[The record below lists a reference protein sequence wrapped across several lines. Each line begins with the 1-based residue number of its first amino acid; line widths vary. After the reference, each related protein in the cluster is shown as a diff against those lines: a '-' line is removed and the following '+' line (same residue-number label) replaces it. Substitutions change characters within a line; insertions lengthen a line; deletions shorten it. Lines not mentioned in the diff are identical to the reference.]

1 MNTEQYNQVQRL
13 IKLLMVGFA
22 LFVAFLFIANI
33 CLYERAVS
41 KSDYVEYDLEEAEK
55 AVKYKPQKSIFTKA
69 KVEDSIKFR
78 QEQAKQI
85 ANFIEKA
92 KLSSENA
99 KALNKWLIPAGL
111 QYNKDGKVVLLSE
124 KDWYR
129 ELKKQQVENKLSIRE
144 MIDNFNKECESN
156 KDMPFCNNDEV
167 KLTVLPGL
175 LESASNAPVEEEE
188 EEENFE
194 ETASLFEQVLIE
206 DQLELRELQEQER
219 QLEERVDKIENQVKK
234 NLAISE
240 MIAKQEKEL
249 QEKLDE
255 GEEEEEEEISEDE
268 INFELPKQVSQNS
281 TQEKIRIR
289 QKKVVNY
296 LTATLQHSLRTAYR
310 YKGSRAGGSQY
321 IQGLIKE
328 YSK

>member
-1 MNTEQYNQVQRL
+1 MNTEQYNQVQKL

-55 AVKYKPQKSIFTKA
+55 AVKHKPQKSIFTKA

-92 KLSSENA
+92 KLSDENA

-129 ELKKQQVENKLSIRE
+129 ELKKQQVENKLSLRE

-156 KDMPFCNNDEV
+156 KDMPFCYNDEV
-167 KLTVLPGL
+167 KLTVLPVL
-175 LESASNAPVEEEE
+175 L
-188 EEENFE
+188 
-194 ETASLFEQVLIE
+194 
-206 DQLELRELQEQER
+206 
-219 QLEERVDKIENQVKK
+219 
-234 NLAISE
+234 
-240 MIAKQEKEL
+240 
-249 QEKLDE
+249 
-255 GEEEEEEEISEDE
+255 
-268 INFELPKQVSQNS
+268 
-281 TQEKIRIR
+281 
-289 QKKVVNY
+289 
-296 LTATLQHSLRTAYR
+296 
-310 YKGSRAGGSQY
+310 
-321 IQGLIKE
+321 
-328 YSK
+328 